1 MKIGVFDPI
10 FGSMGLEEMLDRVV
24 ACGLEAVE
32 IGCGNYP
39 GDRRCKPAEL
49 LADDTARAR
58 FGDAFASRRL
68 IISALSCHGNPV
80 HPDRE
85 RAAHD
90 DGVYRD
96 TVRLAEQLGVQ
107 VVNLFSGC
115 PGDGPG
121 ARQPNWVTCAWPPE
135 YSQILAWQWDEV
147 VIPYWSEAATFAR
160 GHGVTRIAF
169 EMHPGFVV
177 YNPESLMRLRDAAGE
192 VLGANFDP
200 SHLYWQGIDPVAAIT
215 QLGSRGAIFHV
226 HAKDTRIDDTNT
238 RVNGVLDTKSYGR
251 VLERSWVFRT
261 VGYGHSETSWRDQ
274 ISALRAVGYD
284 YVLSIEHE
292 DSLMSIDEG
301 LRKAVEFL
309 RPLVIREKPADMWW
323 ADS

>member
-1 MKIGVFDPI
+1 MRIGVFDPI

-24 ACGLEAVE
+24 AAGLEAVE

-49 LADDTARAR
+49 LADGPARAR
-58 FGDAFASRRL
+58 FGDAFASRGL

-80 HPDRE
+80 HPDRD

-90 DGVYRD
+90 DGVFRD

-135 YSQILAWQWDEV
+135 YTQILAWQWDDV
-147 VIPYWSEAATFAR
+147 VIPYWQEAGAFAAE
-160 GHGVTRIAF
+160 HGVRLGF

-177 YNPESLMRLRDAAGE
+177 YNPATLLRLRAAVGPM
-192 VLGANFDP
+192 VGANLDP
-200 SHLYWQGIDPVAAIT
+200 SHLFWQGIDPIVAIRE
-215 QLGSRGAIFHV
+215 LGGAIFHV
-226 HAKDTRIDDTNT
+226 HAKDTALDPVNVAR
-238 RVNGVLDTKSYGR
+238 NGVLDQAPYSD
-251 VLERSWVFRT
+251 VASRSWVFRS
-261 VGYGHSETSWRDQ
+261 VGYGHDTLFWKRFV
-274 ISALRAVGYD
+274 SALRVSGYD
-284 YVLSIEHE
+284 HVLSIEHE
-292 DSLMSIDEG
+292 DSLASRDEG
-301 LRKAVEFL
+301 LTKAIATL
-309 RPLVIREKPADMWW
+309 RESVLSEPAGAMWW
-323 ADS
+323 S